1 MEHIK
6 KDIVVVGGGPGGL
19 AAAVTAA
26 REGASVLLV
35 ERNGYLGGQ
44 LGSGLPFLAFWDK
57 KRRQVIGGFAQE
69 FVDRLQEA
77 GASYGHAYCPHHLST
92 TLIHPFYSRILC
104 FEMVKE
110 AGVELLMHCELSGV
124 KRSGNRIES
133 IIVTGKGQKIVY

>member
-44 LGSGLPFLAFWDK
+44 LGSGL
-57 KRRQVIGGFAQE
+57 
-69 FVDRLQEA
+69 RLF
-77 GASYGHAYCPHHLST
+77 ST
-92 TLIHPFYSRILC
+92 GSSVR
-104 FEMVKE
+104 
-110 AGVELLMHCELSGV
+110 
-124 KRSGNRIES
+124 
-133 IIVTGKGQKIVY
+133 